1 MNASQTRA
9 SATPSSLRAIT
20 MGLAWLG
27 ACSAHADCGPVI
39 AAYIKADATKRYA
52 VFDVD
57 SLTAAPTGDPLSLT
71 IGDVSYTQKYVK
83 KGPFEIVKA
92 GYQKGSSGAAF
103 EASSLKSREQ
113 KGEVRCEPL
122 GERKI
127 GAEQV
132 VGYRIRDNDKS
143 GKPDVTAIEIWISR
157 PTGLPLWHGMG
168 SDAGGFRWVFGAA
181 VSAPSAEK
189 MAK

>member
-1 MNASQTRA
+1 MNDSLMRA
-9 SATPSSLRAIT
+9 STTPRWLRAIPI
-20 MGLAWLG
+20 GFAWLV
-27 ACSAHADCGPVI
+27 ACTAHADCSPVI
-39 AAYIKADATKRYA
+39 AAYLKADATKRYA
-52 VFDVD
+52 LFDVD

-71 IGDVSYTQKYVK
+71 IGGASYTQKYVQ

-168 SDAGGFRWVFGAA
+168 SDAGGFRWVFGAG
-181 VSAPSAEK
+181 VSAPSADK
-189 MAK
+189 MSK